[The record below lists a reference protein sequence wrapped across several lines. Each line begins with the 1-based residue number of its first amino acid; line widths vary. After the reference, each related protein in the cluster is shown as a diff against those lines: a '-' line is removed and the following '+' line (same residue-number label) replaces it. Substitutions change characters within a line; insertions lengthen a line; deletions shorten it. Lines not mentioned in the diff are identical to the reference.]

1 MGFRKKNKS
10 PPVLSH
16 EFVIQNHADMV
27 SCLAMIIL
35 LGLMFEVM
43 CDWTGAVVS
52 RVMLAA
58 ANYLPRKMARRPT
71 GTAYR
76 ITQLILFPSF
86 VFQVTAKFSIMF
98 ITVQYNVT
106 QVLDEKSD
114 PVNHYQYGPKDVAT
128 VFFYLLIAVIL
139 HALIQEYI
147 LDKMNRRLHLSKTKH
162 SKFNESGQLAA
173 FYLFSFIWGCSILT
187 AEDFATN
194 PTFLWE
200 RYPHTHMVFQVKF
213 FYICQIAYW
222 LHALP
227 ELYFQKVRKE
237 DIPRQLYYICLYVVH
252 ITGAYVLNLH
262 RLGLVLLVPHYLVE
276 LLFHASR
283 LFYFSDENKQKG
295 FTLWALLFV
304 IARLLTL
311 TLSVLTFGF
320 GLPRTENQ
328 GFSLAEGNFNVLTIR
343 QFVFPV
349 HMMTCLAAIC
359 LTQAWMMWKFIN
371 FQLKKWREHSQNQAL
386 KKKAV
391 SPKSKPPKREP
402 TRGGAANGVVKSEDK
417 TSPRARKT
425 KAS

>member
-27 SCLAMIIL
+27 SCVAMIIL
-35 LGLMFEVM
+35 LGLMFEV
-43 CDWTGAVVS
+43 
-52 RVMLAA
+52 
-58 ANYLPRKMARRPT
+58 
-71 GTAYR
+71 
-76 ITQLILFPSF
+76 
-86 VFQVTAKFSIMF
+86 TAKFAIMF

-106 QVLDEKSD
+106 QNLEEAIE
-114 PVNHYQYGPKDVAT
+114 PVNLYQYGPKDIAT

-187 AEDFATN
+187 AEEFATN

-200 RYPHTHMVFQVKF
+200 GYPHSHMVFQVKF

-227 ELYFQKVRKE
+227 ELYFQKV
-237 DIPRQLYYICLYVVH
+237 
-252 ITGAYVLNLH
+252 LH
-262 RLGLVLLVPHYLVE
+262 RLGLVLLVPHSLVE

-320 GLPRTENQ
+320 GLPRVQNQ
-328 GFSLAEGNFNVLTIR
+328 GFSLAEGNFNVLTVR
-343 QFVFPV
+343 
-349 HMMTCLAAIC
+349 MTCLAAIC

-371 FQLKKWREHSQNQAL
+371 FQLKKWREHSQSQAT

-391 SPKSKPPKREP
+391 SPKSKPHKKDP
-402 TRGGAANGVVKSEDK
+402 TRGGSANGVLKSDDK

-425 KAS
+425 L

>member
-35 LGLMFEVM
+35 LGLMFEV
-43 CDWTGAVVS
+43 
-52 RVMLAA
+52 
-58 ANYLPRKMARRPT
+58 
-71 GTAYR
+71 
-76 ITQLILFPSF
+76 
-86 VFQVTAKFSIMF
+86 TAKFAIMF

-106 QVLDEKSD
+106 QVLDERHD
-114 PVNHYQYGPKDVAT
+114 PANFYQYGPKDVAT

-173 FYLFSFIWGCSILT
+173 FYFFSFAWGCSILT
-187 AEDFATN
+187 AEDFATS

-200 RYPHTHMVFQVKF
+200 GYPHTHMVFQVKF

-227 ELYFQKVRKE
+227 ELYFQKIRKE

-252 ITGAYVLNLH
+252 ITGAYILNLH

-311 TLSVLTFGF
+311 TVSVLTFGF
-320 GLPRTENQ
+320 GLPRTQNQ

-343 QFVFPV
+343 
-349 HMMTCLAAIC
+349 MTCLAAIC

-371 FQLKKWREHSQNQAL
+371 FQLKKWREHSQNQAS
-386 KKKAV
+386 KKKTV
-391 SPKSKPPKREP
+391 SPKNKPHKRDP
-402 TRGGAANGVVKSEDK
+402 GKGGSANGVVKSEDK
-417 TSPRARKT
+417 TSPRARKPKT
-425 KAS
+425 LVG

>member
-27 SCLAMIIL
+27 SCVAMVIL
-35 LGLMFEVM
+35 LGLMFEV
-43 CDWTGAVVS
+43 
-52 RVMLAA
+52 
-58 ANYLPRKMARRPT
+58 
-71 GTAYR
+71 
-76 ITQLILFPSF
+76 
-86 VFQVTAKFSIMF
+86 TAKFAIMF

-106 QVLDEKSD
+106 YTLGELTFFLYDRSE
-114 PVNHYQYGPKDVAT
+114 PLNFYHYGPKDMAT
-128 VFFYLLIAVIL
+128 VFFYMLIAIIL

-147 LDKMNRRLHLSKTKH
+147 LDVSAFFRVAKDEQKMNRRLHLSKTKH
-162 SKFNESGQLAA
+162 SKFNESGQLVA
-173 FYLFSFIWGCSILT
+173 FYLFSFVWGSSILT

-200 RYPHTHMVFQVKF
+200 GYPHNNMVFQVKF

-237 DIPRQLYYICLYVVH
+237 DIPRQLYYISLYIFH
-252 ITGAYVLNLH
+252 ISGAYVLNLH
-262 RLGLVLLVPHYLVE
+262 RLGLILLVPHYLVE

-320 GLPRTENQ
+320 GLSRTENQ
-328 GFSLAEGNFNVLTIR
+328 GFSIAEGNFNVLTVRIS
-343 QFVFPV
+343 
-349 HMMTCLAAIC
+349 CLAAIC

-371 FQLKKWREHSQNQAL
+371 FQLKKWREHSQIQAS
-386 KKKAV
+386 KKKPI
-391 SPKSKPPKREP
+391 SPKGRPSKKDSS
-402 TRGGAANGVVKSEDK
+402 RGEYLTYVF
-417 TSPRARKT
+417 
-425 KAS
+425 

>member
-35 LGLMFEVM
+35 LGLMFEV
-43 CDWTGAVVS
+43 
-52 RVMLAA
+52 
-58 ANYLPRKMARRPT
+58 
-71 GTAYR
+71 
-76 ITQLILFPSF
+76 
-86 VFQVTAKFSIMF
+86 TAKFAIMF

-106 QVLDEKSD
+106 QGLDEISE
-114 PVNHYQYGPKDVAT
+114 PVNLYQYGPKDVAT

-147 LDKMNRRLHLSKTKH
+147 LDKINRRLHLSKTKH

-187 AEDFATN
+187 SVRGPGLA
-194 PTFLWE
+194 PKC
-200 RYPHTHMVFQVKF
+200 RPRIFQVKF

-320 GLPRTENQ
+320 GLPRTGNQ
-328 GFSLAEGNFNVLTIR
+328 GFSLADGNFNVLTIR
-343 QFVFPV
+343 
-349 HMMTCLAAIC
+349 MTCLAAIC

-371 FQLKKWREHSQNQAL
+371 FQLKKWREHSQNLAS
-386 KKKAV
+386 KKKTV
-391 SPKSKPPKREP
+391 SPKIKPPKRDTMKGE
-402 TRGGAANGVVKSEDK
+402 NVIDL
-417 TSPRARKT
+417 
-425 KAS
+425 